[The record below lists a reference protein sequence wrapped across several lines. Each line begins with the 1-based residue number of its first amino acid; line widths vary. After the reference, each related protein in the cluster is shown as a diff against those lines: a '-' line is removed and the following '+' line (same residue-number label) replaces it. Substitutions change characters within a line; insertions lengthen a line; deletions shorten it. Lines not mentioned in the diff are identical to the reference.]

1 MTGASAPVLLAAFGE
16 IMSFRIRRYL
26 VIFLTG
32 LLAITA
38 SSVTTVTPANA
49 AITTRWTTYGLHEM
63 VRYVGKY
70 QASTDGFGESSGT
83 GSFSVLKPTGAT
95 SVVAAFLTS
104 AGRDAQGI
112 EAPAPTV
119 TLDGATVSFSH
130 EAYAVGSPSSP
141 YVASFTNYFGDV
153 TSIIQSYFSGSPT
166 GSPQTMPWSGTE
178 FAVPVTYDPNGTDKP
193 TGLSLTVIFN
203 NPTMVS
209 DSSVVVY
216 FGMSD
221 ASGQDFA
228 LDFQNLSSAPTG
240 SWLSVGSAWS
250 SGGGQYSNI
259 KARNNL
265 ASSWTYISGS
275 TGGFDDSASGELITV
290 GGVGDS
296 TTNPV
301 NPVPGDNQ
309 PDDELYNLD
318 GFLSAGV
325 QQITLNLTNPSGDDN
340 IFQAVLNMPFPIYRQ
355 AAFDTQGGSSV
366 SPVYF
371 MTSFSLPA
379 APTRAGYA
387 FNGWYAAASGGSPLS
402 GTQTPPGTSGDLTLY
417 AQWTA
422 APNTVTFDSQGGSA
436 VAQASYATSITL
448 PAAPTRAGYS
458 FDGWFVAASGGSA
471 LTSPYTPSS
480 PANITLYAHWTQITF
495 AVTFD
500 SQGGSAVAQ
509 ASYATSITLPAAP
522 TRAGYSFDG
531 WFVAASGGSA
541 LTSPYTPSSPANITL
556 YAHWSAQVAPVVSY
570 TVTYDSQ
577 GGSSVAQS
585 SYLRAITLPSAPVRT
600 GFNFLGWF
608 TSSSGGNALASPFSP
623 TQPAN
628 ITLFAQWSPK
638 VFSATFDS
646 RGGSPVPEVTYRTEI
661 ELPNPPTR
669 SGYYFDGWCLD
680 QNCRVALAAT
690 YAPES
695 PSNLTF
701 FARWVKNPS
710 KVIAGFAD
718 GRSLLTA
725 KMKAQLSQFLSAN
738 SGMRSVSCVG
748 QTEGPTILQ
757 SDNSLARKRGQ
768 AACDYLQ
775 KLKPDLNVAIV
786 TGKNLQLEAARHRSV
801 LVRLTK

>member
-1 MTGASAPVLLAAFGE
+1 MTG
-16 IMSFRIRRYL
+16 
-26 VIFLTG
+26 
-32 LLAITA
+32 
-38 SSVTTVTPANA
+38 VTPANA

-379 APTRAGYA
+379 APTKAGYA
-387 FNGWYAAASGGSPLS
+387 FNGWYSAASGGSPLS

-422 APNTVTFDSQGGSA
+422 APNTVTYDSQGGSA

-471 LTSPYTPSS
+471 LTSPY
-480 PANITLYAHWTQITF
+480 A
-495 AVTFD
+495 
-500 SQGGSAVAQ
+500 
-509 ASYATSITLPAAP
+509 
-522 TRAGYSFDG
+522 
-531 WFVAASGGSA
+531 
-541 LTSPYTPSSPANITL
+541 PSSPANITL

-585 SYLRAITLPSAPVRT
+585 SYLSAITLPSAPVRP

-608 TSSSGGNALASPFSP
+608 TSSSGGSALASPFSP

-628 ITLFAQWSPK
+628 MTLFAHWSPK

-646 RGGSPVPEVTYRTEI
+646 RGGSPVPEVAYTTEI

-669 SGYYFDGWCLD
+669 SGYYFVGWCLD
-680 QNCRVALAAT
+680 QNCQVALAGT
-690 YAPES
+690 FAPES

-701 FARWVKNPS
+701 FARWAKNPS

-718 GRSLLTA
+718 GSSLLTP
-725 KMKAQLSQFLSAN
+725 KMKAQLSRFLSAN
-738 SGMRSVSCVG
+738 SGVKSVSCVG

-768 AACDYLQ
+768 AACDYLR
-775 KLKPDLNVAIV
+775 KLKPELNVAIV

>member
-480 PANITLYAHWTQITF
+480 PANITLYAHW
-495 AVTFD
+495 
-500 SQGGSAVAQ
+500 
-509 ASYATSITLPAAP
+509 
-522 TRAGYSFDG
+522 
-531 WFVAASGGSA
+531 
-541 LTSPYTPSSPANITL
+541 
-556 YAHWSAQVAPVVSY
+556 SAQVAPVVSY